1 MKQFFLGLAIL
12 LCPHTFHE
20 ARAQSPGY
28 ATHIKPFLTRYCAEC
43 HADKPKGD
51 LVVTSVPALLEGG
64 KSGPAVV
71 PGKPEE
77 SLLYLLMV
85 GKNSP
90 PMPPP
95 RSIQPKREEIDQ
107 VRDWILAGAVD
118 DTAGGKSL
126 P

>member
-1 MKQFFLGLAIL
+1 MKRFLFVLTIL
-12 LCPHTFHE
+12 LGPHILHE
-20 ARAQSPGY
+20 ASAQSPSY
-28 ATHIKPFLTRYCAEC
+28 AKNVKSFLDHYCTEC

-51 LVVTSVPALLEGG
+51 LVVTSIRAMLEGG

-95 RSIQPKREEIDQ
+95 RSKQPKREEIDQ
-107 VRDWILAGAVD
+107 VRDWILAGAF
-118 DTAGGKSL
+118 
-126 P
+126 